1 MAARCTVCDDGIS
14 SISGE
19 TLEKARRELGENPE
33 TRGEACREL
42 RMRIDELEHQGDA
55 DREGVTFERKDSK
68 FLLRFLR
75 ARKFNIERAL
85 QLYVNYYKYRH
96 KYRHLLVDFHPRSV
110 ENVIRAGIFGVLDTR
125 LKDGSKAFCL
135 VPERWDY
142 TTIPPNDAFKTFILV
157 LDKLVEDEENQVHG
171 LSVFDN
177 LECLSLQICYSF
189 IRCESVTTGALF
201 ELQDSFPIRFKGF
214 HMIHQPWYLSMVMK
228 IVKPFLKQKHR
239 DRMHCYGNNFTKLYK
254 FLDPQHLPANFGGE
268 LTPLGPENLRKF
280 FEEELSE
287 SISGSQAISINSAG
301 E

>member
-1 MAARCTVCDDGIS
+1 MAARCTSCDDGIS

-33 TRGEACREL
+33 TRAEACLEL
-42 RMRIDELEHQGDA
+42 RMRIDEHQCVG
-55 DREGVTFERKDSK
+55 EGVTFERKDSP

-75 ARKFNIERAL
+75 ARKFNVERAL
-85 QLYVNYYKYRH
+85 QLYINYYKYRH
-96 KYRHLLVDFHPRSV
+96 KHRHLLTDFHPRSV

-135 VPERWDY
+135 VPKRWDY
-142 TTIPPNDAFKTFILV
+142 TTIPPNDAFKTFMLV

-177 LECLSLQICYSF
+177 LAGLSLQICYAF
-189 IRCESVTTGALF
+189 IRTDCITTGAMV

-214 HMIHQPWYLSMVMK
+214 HIINQPWYLSMVMK
-228 IVKPFLKQKHR
+228 IVKPFLRQKHR
-239 DRMHCYGNNFTKLYK
+239 DRIHGYGNDFTKLYK
-254 FLDPQHLPANFGGE
+254 FLDPQDLPANFGGE
-268 LTPLGPENLRKF
+268 LAPLGPENLSKF
-280 FEEELSE
+280 FEDELSV
-287 SISGSQAISINSAG
+287 SISAISISSSR